1 MAKRAMERMEHR
13 LQVTICSSLGPIMC
27 NVGDLKAHVTA
38 VKEQVTLR
46 EDDEQEDDGPLESG
60 WWRDSPAKPYPEMG
74 RELRANPP
82 QGGPALTKNYTG
94 MRSTHFE
101 QMDVDP
107 PGDNNR
113 QEPIILDSSHN
124 VGVDDNDPESVND
137 SWKMHVEAL
146 CMSLD
151 EAEWYKHAQ
160 PTKRQEILMNFL
172 WMVHF
177 YKLADSYKIC

>member
-1 MAKRAMERMEHR
+1 MKRIRQR
-13 LQVTICSSLGPIMC
+13 PVRSSGS
-27 NVGDLKAHVTA
+27 
-38 VKEQVTLR
+38 
-46 EDDEQEDDGPLESG
+46 SG
-60 WWRDSPAKPYPEMG
+60 SG
-74 RELRANPP
+74 
-82 QGGPALTKNYTG
+82 
-94 MRSTHFE
+94 
-101 QMDVDP
+101 QMDRMMWVVWLDEGGDGRTKMGMNPDIDP
-107 PGDNNR
+107 HEDNDR